1 MGLAHSL
8 RLTRI
13 DVRRMLRKRT
23 APDNRLASVVS
34 VGLYALLTLGLT
46 GAGAWGGHALGQAL
60 TAGSVGLDP
69 AVLRTGARGGVGV
82 VWLVLVAIFGVRAV
96 GQRGTLTNAA
106 GVLTTVPAS
115 EAYLALVASEY
126 VYLLVWT
133 LLPAAG
139 AGIGLAVGAGLPWLA
154 VGIPLALALAGATAV
169 ATAIALGLA
178 IRHAVTRFPFVA
190 RHKTALIVVVFV
202 GYLVTLITGSLGRLM
217 FVLFEP
223 MAASPVGW
231 YADLALVGLATV
243 PFEPTR
249 AGGAVVATVA
259 VVPVAIAAGTW
270 VAGRHWFADP
280 VLAGEDGADDQGA
293 RTALEPTNA
302 DSDVATATGATTD
315 EAASDSDAGQ
325 APPTDS
331 RIAPPATEDGV
342 ARRLEA
348 IFDRPTAALVALA
361 WRRAGRT
368 PLKLMYAAYPLFFGT
383 GVFVD
388 VVQTGQIPA
397 YLPYGLLVFFAWAGG
412 VVFTLNPL
420 GDQGAVLA
428 TTLLSEVTGHRFV
441 SAHVVAGLVVVV
453 PIGTLAVALT
463 AVLSPVTAQRS
474 AILIGLAPVSMVVA
488 ATLSI
493 GIGTAF
499 PRFEAT
505 NVTRS
510 MEAVVP
516 SPWAFL
522 LFSLH
527 VVATTVSAL
536 FVALPGARSV
546 GATALSVVASLV
558 LGGNVSVSQGVLY
571 WGSLVVLVVLLLLP
585 AVSYRYAV
593 RSFDQYEI
601 A

>member
-1 MGLAHSL
+1 MQLAHSL

-23 APDNRLASVVS
+23 ASDNRLASVVS

-46 GAGAWGGHALGQAL
+46 VAGAWGGHVLGQAL
-60 TAGSVGLDP
+60 AADSLGLDP
-69 AVLRTGARGGVGV
+69 SLLTTGTRGGIGF

-96 GQRGTLTNAA
+96 GQRGTLTNAE
-106 GVLTTVPAS
+106 GVLTIVPAS

-133 LLPAAG
+133 LLPVSG
-139 AGIGLAVGAGLPWLA
+139 VSIGLAVGSGSLWPA
-154 VGIPLALALAGATAV
+154 VGVPLALVLAGVSAV

-190 RHKTALIVVVFV
+190 RHKTGLLVLIFVV
-202 GYLVTLITGSLGRLM
+202 YLVALITGSLGRAI
-217 FVLFEP
+217 FVVFEP

-231 YADLALVGLATV
+231 YADLALLGLSGV
-243 PFEPTR
+243 PFDQTR
-249 AGGAVVATVA
+249 ALAAIVTTGVLSPLALAV
-259 VVPVAIAAGTW
+259 GSW

-280 VLAGEDGADDQGA
+280 VLAAEDEANGQP
-293 RTALEPTNA
+293 TATASGPSTEDATTA
-302 DSDVATATGATTD
+302 TTTATATDERASTTGSGVSSGA
-315 EAASDSDAGQ
+315 S
-325 APPTDS
+325 
-331 RIAPPATEDGV
+331 EDRV

-348 IFDRPTAALVALA
+348 VFDRPTAALIALA
-361 WRRAGRT
+361 WRRAART

-441 SAHVVAGLVVVV
+441 SAHVVAGLLVVV
-453 PIGTLAVALT
+453 PLGTLAVAIT
-463 AVLSPVTAQRS
+463 AVLSPVDPERT
-474 AILIGLAPVSMVVA
+474 AILVGLTPVSMVVA
-488 ATLSI
+488 AALSV

-522 LFSLH
+522 LFSVH
-527 VVATTVSAL
+527 VVATTVAAL

-546 GATALSVVASLV
+546 GATAVSVVFSLV
-558 LGGNVSVSQGVLY
+558 LGGDVTVRPETVY
-571 WGSLVVLVVLLLLP
+571 WGSLVGLVVLLLLP
-585 AVSYRYAV
+585 ALSYRYAV